1 MLHILISET
10 STGKHDLRNRR
21 ARAKVQRSADEE
33 TYVHTRKQKLLK
45 KWRWQKRKNCYRV
58 VLNVEI
64 YTLTSELMILRTP
77 SSIDIPISAGNISS
91 NFLFRNRSLALEQR
105 GLQDSFPTPPVPR
118 RIFSV
123 RDITTVSLTD
133 RDIKNSLTPSYST
146 LADTFQRVGPAGA
159 GCAV

>member
-1 MLHILISET
+1 M
-10 STGKHDLRNRR
+10 
-21 ARAKVQRSADEE
+21 Q
-33 TYVHTRKQKLLK
+33 TR
-45 KWRWQKRKNCYRV
+45 
-58 VLNVEI
+58 
-64 YTLTSELMILRTP
+64 

-91 NFLFRNRSLALEQR
+91 NFFFRNHSLALEQR

-159 GCAV
+159 DSERPRRKIEMCHPKLDHLIADNEETLLEHVFCKRKLIQGGRDIQNRWGSTMSG